1 MKSLDTLKPTGRTS
15 QQLSSAAAKAGAR
28 VMYSL
33 LEDGKIPNG
42 PIAIHATDKMAAELV
57 RTTGGSEIL
66 DTNDRGQML
75 LSDGQ
80 VVIPTEIGVCITE
93 FGHPGAVALNAAMY
107 EVAPGRTVVVTP
119 KSTRKLASV

>member
-1 MKSLDTLKPTGRTS
+1 MKSLDMLKPDGRTS
-15 QQLSSAAAKAGAR
+15 QQLSLAATRAGAR

-33 LEDGKIPNG
+33 LEDGEIPKG
-42 PIAIHATDKMAAELV
+42 PIAIHATDEMATELG
-57 RTTGGSEIL
+57 RTTGGSKIL

-80 VVIPTEIGVCITE
+80 VVTPPEIGVCITE
-93 FGHPGAVALNAAMY
+93 FGHPGAVALNAAMNK
-107 EVAPGRTVVVTP
+107 EAPGRTVVVTP